1 MAEHLNVREM
11 LERLVAFPTVSR
23 ESNLDLIAFVQ
34 DYLADHGVKSRLV
47 HNAEGTKANLYAQ
60 IGPSVP
66 GGVVL
71 SGHTDVVP
79 VDGQKWTSDPFRVV
93 ERDGRLHGRGT
104 CDMKGFD
111 ALGLALVPEM
121 LKAGL
126 KRPVQ
131 IALSYDEEVGH
142 RGVPSLIAAMR
153 ETLPPAAAVFVGE
166 PTSMQ
171 VVTQHKGGC
180 SLNTRL
186 RGHEVHS
193 SLVHTGVSAVM
204 NAARLINWHAER
216 MEENRAAA
224 QALGA
229 DAPGALFAPPYTTL
243 HNGMIQGGTA
253 GNITAKDCWFTS
265 DIRCLPDES
274 GDDWLAR
281 YRAECARVEAD
292 MRAVHPDTG
301 ISIDVRLCAPGCRQ
315 ETDGEAER
323 LARLLT
329 GDNGAHAVSYGT
341 EAGHFQNQG
350 GYSVC
355 VCGPGSIDQAHQA
368 DEFITLAQ
376 LQAGEAF
383 MRRLIDHLGN

>member
-11 LERLVAFPTVSR
+11 MERLVAFPTVSR
-23 ESNLDLIAFVQ
+23 ESNLDLIGFVQ
-34 DYLADHGVKSRLV
+34 DYLSGHGVESQLV
-47 HNAEGTKANLYAQ
+47 HDETGTKANLYAQ

-79 VDGQKWTSDPFRVV
+79 VDGQNWTSDPFRVV
-93 ERDGRLHGRGT
+93 ERDGKLYGRGT

-126 KRPVQ
+126 KRPIQ

-142 RGVPSLIAAMR
+142 RGVPSLVAAMR

-171 VVTQHKGGC
+171 VVTSHKGGL
-180 SLNTRL
+180 SMRTHL
-186 RGHEVHS
+186 RGFEVHS

-216 MEENRAAA
+216 MEENRAGA

-229 DAPGALFAPPYTTL
+229 DAPGAKFDPPYTTL
-243 HNGMIQGGTA
+243 HNGMIEGGTA
-253 GNITAKDCWFTS
+253 SNITAKDCWFTS
-265 DIRCLPDES
+265 DIRFLPGEC

-281 YRAECARVEAD
+281 YRATCARVEAD
-292 MRAVHPDTG
+292 MQAVRPGTG
-301 ISIDVRLCAPGCRQ
+301 IAIDIRLNAPGCR
-315 ETDGEAER
+315 EEADGEAER

-350 GYSVC
+350 AYSVC
-355 VCGPGSIDQAHQA
+355 VCGPGSIEQAHQA
-368 DEFITLAQ
+368 DEFITIAQ
-376 LQAGEAF
+376 LAAGEAF